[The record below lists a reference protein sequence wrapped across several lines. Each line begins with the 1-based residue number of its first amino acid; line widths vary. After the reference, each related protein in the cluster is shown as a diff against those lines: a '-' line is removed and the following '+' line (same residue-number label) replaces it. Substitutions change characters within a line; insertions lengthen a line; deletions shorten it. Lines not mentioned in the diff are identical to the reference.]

1 MTSAAVQNSSSQNSS
16 SQNSKGQK
24 STLNDGVRRST
35 RTFGARESLEIAVP
49 LALAIVGTSLLF
61 LLTRLDGGL
70 GFVIVAFTIFMILFY
85 LTVRRARGA
94 KHGMDRLVSVGITT
108 AALIT
113 AAPLVLIIFSVFQK
127 GLPAFGINTLTKTL
141 EGVDPSAP
149 PTEGGLLHALTGTLI
164 QVGLATLVSVPFGI
178 GTAVYLN
185 EIKGRFTGLVRLLVD
200 AMSGIPSIVAGL
212 FVYTIW
218 VIGPGHGFSGFAA
231 SLALGILMLPTVART
246 TEEML
251 RLVDPGL
258 RESSLALGSSQW
270 RTVMQVVLPTARTG
284 IITAVIL
291 GIARVAGET
300 APLLMTAFG
309 ADKVVGPFKA
319 LTSPQSALPLF
330 IFQQFAQDQRERA
343 WTGALV
349 LILLVLL
356 LFTLARVL
364 GRGRSKRT

>member
-1 MTSAAVQNSSSQNSS
+1 MSTSALSAPVPDNE
-16 SQNSKGQK
+16 
-24 STLNDGVRRST
+24 VRRST
-35 RTFGARESLEIAVP
+35 RTFGTRETMEIAVP
-49 LALAIVGTSLLF
+49 LAVSVLVTTALF
-61 LLTRLDGGL
+61 LLTPLDGAF
-70 GFVIVAFTIFMILFY
+70 GFVIVAFTIFMVAFFAA
-85 LTVRRARGA
+85 VRRARGA
-94 KHGMDRLVSVGITT
+94 KHGIDRVVSVGITL

-113 AAPLVLIIFSVFQK
+113 AAPLVLIVFTVFQK
-127 GLPAFGINTLTKTL
+127 GLPALGFNTFTKTL
-141 EGVDPSAP
+141 EGVDPSSP
-149 PTEGGLLHALTGTLI
+149 PTTGGLLHALTGTLS
-164 QVGLATLVSVPFGI
+164 QVGIATLVSVPFGI

-185 EIKGRFTGLVRLLVD
+185 EIQGAFTGLVRLLVD

-218 VIGPGHGFSGFAA
+218 VVGPGHGFSGIAA
-231 SLALGILMLPTVART
+231 SFALAILMLPTVART

-258 RESSLALGSSQW
+258 REASLALGSSQW
-270 RTVMQVVLPTARTG
+270 RTVAQVVLPTARTG

-309 ADKVVGPFKA
+309 ADKIVGPIKS

-330 IFQQFAQDQRERA
+330 IFQQFAQDQRQRA

-349 LILLVLL
+349 LILLVLA
-356 LFTLARVL
+356 LFTLARL
-364 GRGRSKRT
+364 LGRSKRNR